1 MSHSLKT
8 LQAETI
14 AGDIARRMFV
24 LQTARADNN
33 SKVWKYT
40 YEKINK
46 LYDDLGKVI
55 TSIHYTDEK

>member
-14 AGDIARRMFV
+14 AADIARRIFV
-24 LQTARADNN
+24 LQTARIDNN
-33 SKVWKYT
+33 SKVWQYT
-40 YEKINK
+40 YEKINM
-46 LYDDLGKVI
+46 LYNDLGKVI